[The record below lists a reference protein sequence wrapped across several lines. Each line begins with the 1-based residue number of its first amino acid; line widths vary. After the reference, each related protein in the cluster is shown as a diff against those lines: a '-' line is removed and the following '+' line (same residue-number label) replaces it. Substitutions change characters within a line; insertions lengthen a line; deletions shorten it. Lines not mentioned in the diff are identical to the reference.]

1 MMKSDGERRGSR
13 AERRAHFRE
22 KVKKVVFHGGAKENG
37 LVMKLVVY
45 ALLIGI
51 GFIYLYPILYMLVSA
66 FMNLDDLVN
75 PAVNWMPTQLYLGNF
90 RRATRVLDFFNTLR
104 MSVFAASVP
113 AVLQTIVCALA
124 GYAFARFEFPLKRM
138 WLFLVVATFI
148 IPVQVT
154 IVPRYILLHSYGL
167 IGSLNA
173 NFLPAAF
180 GQGFRSTIF
189 VLIFYNFFK
198 TYPKSLDEAA
208 IVDGASKLR
217 VFVRI
222 ALPISVP
229 AIIVSIL
236 FSFIWYWNETYQTS
250 LFVGTGFMTMPVR
263 LESFV
268 TEFNRLYPA
277 TDGSPVNR
285 INEALR
291 MAGTLLAIAP
301 LLLLYLCTQKQFVE
315 SVETTGITGE

>member
-1 MMKSDGERRGSR
+1 MKI
-13 AERRAHFRE
+13 
-22 KVKKVVFHGGAKENG
+22 KNG
-37 LVMKLVVY
+37 LIMKLVVY

-51 GFIYLYPILYMLVSA
+51 GFIYLYPVLYMLVSS
-66 FMNLDDLVN
+66 FMDLDDLVN
-75 PAVNWMPTQLYLGNF
+75 PAVNWLPSGIYLGNY
-90 RRATRVLDFFNTLR
+90 RRALRVLDYWSTLR
-104 MSVFAASVP
+104 TSLLAASVP
-113 AVLQTIVCALA
+113 AILQTFVCALA
-124 GYAFARFEFPLKRM
+124 GYAFARFDFPLKRF
-138 WLFLVVATFI
+138 WLVMVVATFI

-154 IVPRYILLHSYGL
+154 IIPRYILLNNYGL

-180 GQGFRSTIF
+180 GQGFRSSIF

-208 IVDGASKLR
+208 VMDGASKMR
-217 VFVRI
+217 VFLRI

-250 LFVGTGFMTMPVR
+250 LFVGASYMTMPIR
-263 LESFV
+263 LQSFV
-268 TEFNRLYPA
+268 AEFERLFPGV
-277 TDGSPVNR
+277 TGSPVNQ
-285 INEALR
+285 INESLR

>member
-1 MMKSDGERRGSR
+1 MRDK
-13 AERRAHFRE
+13 A
-22 KVKKVVFHGGAKENG
+22 KKIILHGNIRENG
-37 LVMKLVVY
+37 LLMKLVVY

-51 GFIYLYPILYMLVSA
+51 GFIYLYPILYMLVSS

-75 PAVNWMPTQLYLGNF
+75 PSVTWLPNQIYLGNYQ
-90 RRATRVLDFFNTLR
+90 RALRVLNYFETLWLTLF
-104 MSVFAASVP
+104 SAGIP
-113 AVLQTIVCALA
+113 AILQTIVCALA
-124 GYAFARFEFPLKRM
+124 GYAFARFEFPLKRL
-138 WLFLVVATFI
+138 WLVLVVATFI

-154 IVPRYILLHSYGL
+154 LIPRYILLNNYGL

-173 NFLPAAF
+173 NFLPAAL
-180 GQGFRSTIF
+180 GQGFRSSIF

-208 IVDGASKLR
+208 VMDGASKLR
-217 VFVRI
+217 VFIRI
-222 ALPISVP
+222 ALPISIP
-229 AIIVSIL
+229 AIIVSVP

-250 LFVGTGFMTMPVR
+250 LFIGSGNMTMPIR

-268 TEFNRLYPA
+268 AEFNRLYP
-277 TDGSPVNR
+277 TIDGSPVNR
-285 INEALR
+285 INESLR
-291 MAGTLLAIAP
+291 MAGTLLTIAP

>member
-1 MMKSDGERRGSR
+1 MTNSKKKSGLRDKIS
-13 AERRAHFRE
+13 
-22 KVKKVVFHGGAKENG
+22 KTLLHGNARENG
-37 LVMKLVVY
+37 LLMKLVVY

-51 GFIYLYPILYMLVSA
+51 GFIYLYPILFMLVSS

-75 PAVNWMPTQLYLGNF
+75 PSVTWLPSGLYFGNF
-90 RRATRVLDFFNTLR
+90 RSAMRVLFYWDTLR
-104 MSVFAASVP
+104 MSLFAAAVP
-113 AVLQTIVCALA
+113 AVLQTFVCALA
-124 GYAFARFEFPLKRM
+124 GYAFARFEFPLKRF
-138 WLFLVVATFI
+138 WLVMVVATFI

-154 IVPRYILLHSYGL
+154 IIPRYILLNNYGL

-173 NFLPAAF
+173 NFLPAAL
-180 GQGFRSTIF
+180 GQGFRSSIF

-208 IVDGASKLR
+208 FMDGASKIR
-217 VFVRI
+217 VFLRI

-229 AIIVSIL
+229 ANIVSIL

-250 LFVGTGFMTMPVR
+250 LFVGASYMTMPIR

-268 TEFNRLYPA
+268 VEFERLFPVM
-277 TDGSPVNR
+277 DGSPVNR
-285 INEALR
+285 INESLR
-291 MAGTLLAIAP
+291 MAGTLLSIVP
-301 LLLLYLCTQKQFVE
+301 LLLLYLCTQRQFVE